1 MELQEQV
8 INHIEQLT
16 GININT
22 KSRKRHIVEL
32 KCVYSR
38 ILRDKYISLQ
48 KIGQSIGLGHCSI
61 IHLNKLY
68 DIVKNDKLIDIE
80 KKVKLMLKGLTI
92 EQIEKLIEEEIN
104 KKEQFIEEIKQQIRE
119 EIKKEEHNISPFFEN
134 LIQLANDNPDFMFKL
149 EAFYNFNQK
158 IFKNESKNL

>member
-48 KIGQSIGLGHCSI
+48 KIGKSIGLGHCSI

-92 EQIEKLIEEEIN
+92 EQIEQLIEEET
-104 KKEQFIEEIKQQIRE
+104 
-119 EIKKEEHNISPFFEN
+119 KKEEQQISPFFEN